1 MTKKARVLGLID
13 NTRFDVLSY
22 CLMAQP
28 ITVIAKNFINLLYP
42 LHCAACKT
50 ALDPLDRSGLCSF
63 CEDKIKTN
71 PRPYCTLCGRPVQS
85 GGGSCA
91 ECERHSFAFDRAW
104 SACLYEGVLKELI
117 SLFKYRGRLALS
129 GILSG
134 KLVEF
139 IKDNVEI
146 IDGVNLITFVPLYN
160 GWLSEREYNQS
171 GILAAAISR
180 EFKIPVSKA
189 LEKTAR
195 TRRQNELSREERLTN
210 LTGAFKSKDD
220 AAIDGARILLID
232 DVMTTGATLS
242 ECAKILKGAGAGEV
256 RCLTLARGL

>member
-1 MTKKARVLGLID
+1 MA
-13 NTRFDVLSY
+13 LS
-22 CLMAQP
+22 
-28 ITVIAKNFINLLYP
+28 ITVVAKNFINLLYP

-50 ALDPLDRSGLCSF
+50 ALDPIDRPGLCSF
-63 CEDKIKTN
+63 CEGQIKIN
-71 PRPYCTLCGRPVQS
+71 PRPYCTLCGRPIQS
-85 GGGSCA
+85 GGKSCA
-91 ECERHSFAFDRAW
+91 ECGRNIFAFDRAW

-117 SLFKYRGRLALS
+117 HLFKYRGRLALS

-134 KLVEF
+134 KIIEF
-139 IKDNVEI
+139 IKDNAEI
-146 IDGVNLITFVPLYN
+146 IDGISLITFVPLYN
-160 GWLSEREYNQS
+160 GWPSEREYNQS

-242 ECAKILKGAGAGEV
+242 ECAKILKGAGTEEV